1 MKSPHVLL
9 VDDDRDLLLSIQAF
23 LTPRGY
29 EVSTAFSGAE
39 AKRLIP
45 SLVPDLIV
53 LDVMME
59 SEAEGLVLA
68 QELQRNPAT
77 RHIPVILLTA
87 FLEHLDDKRA
97 PLLFHLDQPWPG
109 AKLLEKP
116 VHLEALAATVERLL
130 EERRALD
137 TEKEA

>member
-1 MKSPHVLL
+1 MKSHILL
-9 VDDDRDLLLSIQAF
+9 VDDDRDLLLSVQAF
-23 LTPRGY
+23 LVARGY
-29 EVSTAFSGAE
+29 QVSIALSGAE

-77 RHIPVILLTA
+77 QNTPVILLTA
-87 FLEHLDDKRA
+87 FLEHLDDKRT

-109 AKLLEKP
+109 AKLMEKP
-116 VHLEALAATVERLL
+116 VHLDNLAATVERLL
-130 EERRALD
+130 AERRALD
-137 TEKEA
+137 TATEA